1 MGDLADQHN
10 NIIQI
15 STGFKIQVIDGY
27 GGGIPAA
34 VTSGSGS
41 GYFID
46 PLQQSSAEQAPETV
60 DIRMNDHMQLMCLGI
75 GDFFRRKCTRLFFC
89 IFSRICCIHSYKTSH
104 IF

>member
-1 MGDLADQHN
+1 MGDLTDQYN

-34 VTSGSGS
+34 MSSGGGT

-46 PLQQSSAEQAPETV
+46 PLQQSSAEQASEAV
-60 DIRMNDHMQLMCLGI
+60 DIRVNDHMQLMCLGI
-75 GDFFRRKCTRLFFC
+75 GDFFRGKCTRLFFLY
-89 IFSRICCIHSYKTSH
+89 FQSYLLYS
-104 IF
+104 